1 MRSELAILSI
11 WIAIYIAIMMVAM
24 FLTAVG
30 FHLLR

>member
-11 WIAIYIAIMMVAM
+11 WIAIMMVAM

>member
-1 MRSELAILSI
+1 MRSELVILAI
-11 WIAIYIAIMMVAM
+11 WVAIYVAIMMAAM

>member
-1 MRSELAILSI
+1 MRSELVILAI
-11 WIAIYIAIMMVAM
+11 WVAIYVTIMMAAM